1 MKPYGPYVIRARH
14 VDAAWRQANRLI
26 LEKGIPV
33 TTEDKRQETL
43 ETIGCVIHLTAWRS
57 GPILPRGYI
66 GMDEKTLKESYIP
79 QYLTAEKGGHTYTYG
94 WCARKR
100 FGVNQVVKAGEAL
113 KRSDTALI
121 QFWNPA
127 SDTSNPNPPCISMII
142 LHRFGDTV
150 NAIAYIRSN
159 DMARA
164 WPEDVAGINMA
175 FLTEAA
181 SHIKGVESVGTT
193 TTISASA
200 HIYKTAEEELKSAL
214 SQTTT
219 PTTGG
224 KRKTTGGPVIVEA
237 ATVKDAASR
246 AKKAAE
252 KYPEPLYLVLKIHKP
267 EPFQPD
273 QELVEELENYE
284 GTTDLGEKVTVN
296 QLQYATEKT
305 ATTPESRR
313 ILVTPC
319 NPKTGKQANPL
330 LLQFLP
336 RMREN
341 HTIALYTNISLDE
354 ITQQIAKAAGIQK
367 IVSEKAHTPQ
377 GPLTAI
383 ITPLKPH

>member
-1 MKPYGPYVIRARH
+1 MRPYGPYVIRACH
-14 VDAAWRQANRLI
+14 VDAAWRQANRVI

-43 ETIGCVIHLTAWRS
+43 ETIGCVVHLTGWRS

-66 GMDEKTLKESYIP
+66 GMDEKTLVESYIP
-79 QYLTAEKGGHTYTYG
+79 QYLTSERGGHTYTYG

-100 FGVNQVVKAGEAL
+100 FGVNQVARAGEAL
-113 KRSDTALI
+113 RRGGTALI

-127 SDTSNPNPPCISMII
+127 SDTSNPNPPCISMIV
-142 LHRFGDTV
+142 LHRFGDVV
-150 NAIAYIRSN
+150 NAVAYIRSN

-164 WPEDVAGINMA
+164 WPEDVAGINMV

-181 SHIKGVESVGTT
+181 SHLRGVESVGAT

-200 HIYKTAEEELKSAL
+200 HVYRTSEEELRRAL

-219 PTTGG
+219 PTIGG
-224 KRKTTGGPVIVEA
+224 RKRTTGGPVMVEA
-237 ATVKDAASR
+237 ATLRDAADKARR
-246 AKKAAE
+246 AAQ
-252 KYPEPLYLVLKIHKP
+252 KYPEPLYLVLKVHKP
-267 EPFQPD
+267 EPLQPD
-273 QELVEELENYE
+273 PELVEELENYE
-284 GTTDLGEKVTVN
+284 GTTDQGEKATVN
-296 QLQYATEKT
+296 QLSYAAEKA

-330 LLQFLP
+330 LIQFLP
-336 RMREN
+336 RMGEN
-341 HTIALYTNISLDE
+341 HTIALYADISLDE
-354 ITQQIAKAAGIQK
+354 LPQEVAKAAGVQK
-367 IVSEKAHTPQ
+367 AVSEKARIPQ